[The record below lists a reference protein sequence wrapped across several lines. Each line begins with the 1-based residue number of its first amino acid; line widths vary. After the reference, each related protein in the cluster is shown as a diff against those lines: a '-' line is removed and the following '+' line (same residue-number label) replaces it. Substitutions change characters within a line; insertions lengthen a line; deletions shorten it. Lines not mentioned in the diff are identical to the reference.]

1 MGEDG
6 LVRSI
11 RYERWIW
18 EAIKVVGGGSI
29 AAIVPLIVT
38 IVRVDA
44 VMETN
49 ARQNLADLTRIEMSV
64 REVRLEFIARDKE
77 CRDGIEDVK
86 RSLHA
91 HELADNERFRKEQR

>member
-6 LVRSI
+6 LVRSF

-18 EAIKVVGGGSI
+18 EAIKVIGGGSI
-29 AAIVPLIVT
+29 AAIIPLIIT

-44 VMETN
+44 VIDNNMKQN
-49 ARQNLADLTRIEMSV
+49 ANDLTRIEMSM

-86 RSLHA
+86 RALHA
-91 HELADNERFRKEQR
+91 HELADNDRFREKQR